1 MEEIIGSVAT
11 PVGRRLNMKVEKG
24 KIIIDHDYGH
34 IEINVGCFVKWS
46 KTRKMKFFRAWE
58 VSKDDR
64 KRLLDLSST
73 EAER

>member
-34 IEINVGCFVKWS
+34 IEINVGCFCKVVEDQED
-46 KTRKMKFFRAWE
+46 E
-58 VSKDDR
+58 VLQSMGGVQG
-64 KRLLDLSST
+64 
-73 EAER
+73 